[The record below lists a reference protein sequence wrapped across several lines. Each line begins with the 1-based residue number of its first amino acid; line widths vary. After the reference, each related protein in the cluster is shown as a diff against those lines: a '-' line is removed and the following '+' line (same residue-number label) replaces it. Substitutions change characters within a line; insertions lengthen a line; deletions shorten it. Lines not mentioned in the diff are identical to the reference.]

1 MKYFSYNPL
10 PSLRNNSIS
19 NVMVWLFTG
28 MWLLLSAGCETD
40 SHAPERIGAEM
51 VLNLRLDTSGM
62 LTRSSDGSGSE
73 DSGLT
78 ENESKIDWDD
88 VWIAVFEAE
97 SGERIEIVS
106 SEDISGVDIEGKKL
120 RLPIDISGY
129 SGDIS
134 IMVLANCS
142 RYGIMASDLDGI
154 YTVQDLK
161 DLTFSFFPDNLKD
174 KDSDIDYFPL
184 PMFGS
189 KTVTAGF
196 PLEKEVVINMTRGL
210 AKIEIVDNL
219 EDGINIDSAIL
230 CNYARSGSV
239 ISGDQD
245 AVIGTDLVFNRKE
258 EGGKSTFYVYVPE
271 ISLGEAES
279 EIRRIRLNLSN
290 GNESEIRLI
299 NYTGNQPADSPSSEW
314 DRLRRN
320 YIYRFNVTGLIPS
333 EPEIEIQP
341 TIRVCWYEVEYGR
354 YRGASYVSKKEE
366 MYLHLFSYE
375 DGSDIKYLNYWHD
388 DPVIEA
394 IAEVATEGGLIMN
407 PRYNYYDLEIGDL
420 KFEDIYYIITVLEWR
435 YAIYEKGL
443 FRNLKTDVIKFENIN
458 VKEGLTITYCWLNS
472 PPIGYVLDAYR
483 IFPNDKTYRI
493 YWGYGEEDYIV
504 NISDASFDKD
514 EITILNKEYD
524 INKKVWFIDF
534 KVSGSPTS
542 IKLEYANPVTSI
554 LLDTYDFTVERIN
567 SKGEYYVFYA
577 N

>member
-10 PSLRNNSIS
+10 PSLWNNSIS
-19 NVMVWLFTG
+19 NVKVWLFTG
-28 MWLLLSAGCETD
+28 MWILLSTGCETD
-40 SHAPERIGAEM
+40 SHVPEWIGAEM

-73 DSGLT
+73 DSSLT
-78 ENESKIDWDD
+78 ENESKIDWED

-97 SGERIEIVS
+97 SGERIEIVYS
-106 SEDISGVDIEGKKL
+106 KDISGVDTEGNKL

-129 SGDIS
+129 SGDIC

-142 RYGIMASDLDGI
+142 RYGIIASDLDEI

-161 DLTFSFFPDNLKD
+161 DLTFAFLPDNLKD
-174 KDSDIDYFPL
+174 KDSDVEYFPL

-196 PLEKEVVINMTRGL
+196 PLDKEVDINMTRGL

-341 TIRVCWYEVEYGR
+341 TIVICWYQTNNGKFNDYNNRVNF
-354 YRGASYVSKKEE
+354 ASIENLDMPYISAVINGTASG
-366 MYLHLFSYE
+366 YLPGGYTGYIGMSYE
-375 DGSDIKYLNYWHD
+375 FKLPEHEGSNNDFYNKLAYLIVDYNNYPLEGEYYLLHRLAPDVAVKYN
-388 DPVIEA
+388 IE
-394 IAEVATEGGLIMN
+394 
-407 PRYNYYDLEIGDL
+407 D
-420 KFEDIYYIITVLEWR
+420 
-435 YAIYEKGL
+435 
-443 FRNLKTDVIKFENIN
+443 
-458 VKEGLTITYCWLNS
+458 ITYCWLNTLPLKWKEPS
-472 PPIGYVLDAYR
+472 LKYFPTGYR
-483 IFPNDKTYRI
+483 YRI
-493 YWGYGEEDYIV
+493 YWSGPKDKKYDLSILDSNYDNITPDNMSYDEYRRYWYVDININSL
-504 NISDASFDKD
+504 NISRLNIMVEPNDMETDV
-514 EITILNKEYD
+514 TIYD
-524 INKKVWFIDF
+524 IFI
-534 KVSGSPTS
+534 
-542 IKLEYANPVTSI
+542 EN
-554 LLDTYDFTVERIN
+554 IN
-567 SKGEYYVFYA
+567 GEEYYVFYA

>member
-258 EGGKSTFYVYVPE
+258 EAGKSTFYVYVPE

-279 EIRRIRLNLSN
+279 EIRRVRLNLSN

-299 NYTGNQPADSPSSEW
+299 NYKGNQPADSPSAEW

-341 TIRVCWYEVEYGR
+341 TIVICWYQTNNGKFNDYNNRVNFANIDNLDMPYISSFINGT
-354 YRGASYVSKKEE
+354 ASG
-366 MYLHLFSYE
+366 YLPDGYTGYIGMSYE
-375 DGSDIKYLNYWHD
+375 FKLPEHEGSNNDFYNKLAYLIVDYNNYPLEGEYYLLHRLAPDVAVKYN
-388 DPVIEA
+388 IE
-394 IAEVATEGGLIMN
+394 
-407 PRYNYYDLEIGDL
+407 D
-420 KFEDIYYIITVLEWR
+420 
-435 YAIYEKGL
+435 
-443 FRNLKTDVIKFENIN
+443 
-458 VKEGLTITYCWLNS
+458 ITYCWLNTLPLKWKEPS
-472 PPIGYVLDAYR
+472 LKCFPTGYR
-483 IFPNDKTYRI
+483 YRI
-493 YWGYGEEDYIV
+493 YWSGPKDKKYNLSILDSNYDNITPDNMFYDEYKGYWYVDIDIDSL
-504 NISDASFDKD
+504 NISRFNVVINFNYIETDV
-514 EITILNKEYD
+514 TIYD
-524 INKKVWFIDF
+524 IFI
-534 KVSGSPTS
+534 
-542 IKLEYANPVTSI
+542 EN
-554 LLDTYDFTVERIN
+554 IN
-567 SKGEYYVFYA
+567 GEEYYVFYA